1 MTGGAS
7 MPLTGLALGHYHHT
21 MDAEI
26 TNLENRLG
34 ALLEAFQALRAENR
48 QLTTRVAT
56 LQTENRQLNDKV
68 RVVTERVER
77 LLAQL
82 PAEDE
87 AS

>member
-1 MTGGAS
+1 
-7 MPLTGLALGHYHHT
+7 

-34 ALLEAFQALRAENR
+34 ALLEAFQVLRAENR

>member
-1 MTGGAS
+1 MA
-7 MPLTGLALGHYHHT
+7 LTVLALEHYHHT

-26 TNLENRLG
+26 TNLETRLG
-34 ALLEAFQALRAENR
+34 ALLEAFQVLRAENR
-48 QLTTRVAT
+48 ELITRVAT
-56 LQTENRQLNDKV
+56 LQTENRLLTDKV